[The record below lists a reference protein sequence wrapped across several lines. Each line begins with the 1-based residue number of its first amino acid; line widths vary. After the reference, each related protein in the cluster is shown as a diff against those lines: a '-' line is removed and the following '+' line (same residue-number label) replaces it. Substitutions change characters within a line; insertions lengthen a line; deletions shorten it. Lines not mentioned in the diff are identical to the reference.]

1 MKRFLLTFLLIALA
15 LFGIK
20 MLPPVQHA
28 VVEPWTALIARASA
42 FVVRLIDPG
51 AIFLHGRV
59 LYSPSPHFRL
69 SVDPVCSG
77 LEACIVL
84 TAALLAFPATWGER
98 LRGLLPGILA
108 LQTINLVRLVSL
120 FFIGKK
126 GGQQAYDIAHTFV
139 WQALIV
145 LSVPCVW
152 LLWVRYVGNNQR
164 RRDAERA
171 PDPPTAGVN
180 NHLS

>member
-15 LFGIK
+15 LFGVK

-51 AIFLHGRV
+51 ATFLHGRV

-145 LSVPCVW
+145 LSVFCIW

>member
-1 MKRFLLTFLLIALA
+1 MKRFFLTFLLIALA
-15 LFGIK
+15 LFGVK

-28 VVEPWTALIARASA
+28 VVAPWTALVARASA
-42 FVVRLIDPG
+42 FFVHLIDPD

-59 LYSPSPHFRL
+59 LYSPSPRFRITI
-69 SVDPVCSG
+69 DPACSG

-126 GGQQAYDIAHTFV
+126 GGQQAYDIAHTYV

-145 LSVPCVW
+145 FSVFCIW
-152 LLWVRYVGNNQR
+152 LLWVRHVGRNQR

-171 PDPPTAGVN
+171 HPQPRP
-180 NHLS
+180 S